1 MSGEF
6 LDLRVKRTRKA
17 IRKALFEL
25 LEEKEFNK
33 ISIHAIAQKAEISR
47 VTFYSHYKDMNDLID
62 AIITDLLVDIKN
74 IIRDKFDESY
84 KQGNE
89 EASLLSLLEYIA
101 ANAYIYK
108 RLLVS
113 KQIPFFTP
121 RLMDYIYQLILTTT
135 EKQPNKE
142 AANFSTMNT
151 SSDIAAWYGTSAM
164 IGTIAM
170 WLGND
175 MPYSPKELAQQLIQL
190 NPFKPAINHS

>member
-17 IRKALFEL
+17 IRNALFEL

-62 AIITDLLVDIKN
+62 AIITDLLVDIKK

-108 RLLVS
+108 SLLVS

-175 MPYSPKELAQQLIQL
+175 MPYSPKEVAQQLIQL

>member
-17 IRKALFEL
+17 IRNALFEL

>member
-17 IRKALFEL
+17 IRNALFEL

-62 AIITDLLVDIKN
+62 AIITDLLVDIKK

-89 EASLLSLLEYIA
+89 EASLISLLEYIA

-108 RLLVS
+108 RILVS

-190 NPFKPAINHS
+190 NPFKPAINRS